1 MRFQP
6 RSLQQR
12 TLFYIL
18 VPTFVLLVIMSTVG
32 FVFVRDLLLNQWGE
46 TAIAALQRTAHQID
60 MQLREPKDMLL
71 LLEDNDDAEATRV
84 IFASIRKRLE
94 GLKGVVGVEIVWP
107 GEKGVEAPPS
117 APRPSMEM
125 EGMHRHS
132 RFDHIS
138 ITAPQYNKNLKNRT
152 VSLVSELKNSIEA
165 TVGRIAVV
173 ISFDELINEIIN
185 APWWMGN
192 KAYLIDDSGNVLAS
206 TARQSELEDQF
217 PQRAF
222 GTLTQLEAQTMTAM
236 RSRGFGTVFGPGR
249 PPEEVSG
256 YYRLSEAPWTMVVM
270 ARGEQVLQ
278 PIIRFKSF
286 YVLSFALCIL
296 LILVFIR
303 MTTSRLTARIKEIS
317 AAADD
322 LAGGRFGAPL
332 AVTSPD
338 EVGELAASFNKMTR
352 QLRQRLRMK
361 EAINVAREV
370 QQNLLPKAGFQAA
383 GVEAAGQSLYCDET
397 GGDYFDIIE
406 FPENDRKVGVAV
418 GDVVGHGIGAALLM
432 TTVRALLRCRL
443 AQPGRLDRM
452 MADVNRLLCR
462 DTRVSGSFITLFYLE
477 VDRLRHTLR
486 WVRAGHEPALVYS
499 PGTGSFS
506 ELKGQGVAL
515 GVDGNLDFLSHELQ
529 LAKEPR
535 LIWIGSDGAWEV
547 ENGAGEQFG
556 RERIKQLLAANWT
569 LPAELII
576 KTVIEEITAFRG
588 NTPQHDDITL
598 AVVKTW

>member
-6 RSLQQR
+6 KSLQQR

-18 VPTFVLLVIMSTVG
+18 APTFVLLVTMSAVG
-32 FVFVRDLLLNQWGE
+32 FVFVRDILLNQWGE

-60 MQLREPKDMLL
+60 MQLREPKDLL
-71 LLEDNDDAEATRV
+71 MLLEDNDDSEATRV

-107 GEKGVEAPPS
+107 GEQGVEAPRP
-117 APRPSMEM
+117 APRPAIGMA
-125 EGMHRHS
+125 GMHRHY
-132 RFDHIS
+132 RFDHFS

-152 VSLVSELKNSIEA
+152 VSLVSELQNTSEA
-165 TVGRIAVV
+165 TVGRIAVI

-192 KAYLIDDSGNVLAS
+192 KAYLIDDAGNVLAS

-222 GTLTQLEAQTMTAM
+222 GTLTLLEEQTMAAM
-236 RSRGFGTVFGPGR
+236 RTRGFGTVFGPGR

-256 YYRLSEAPWTMVVM
+256 YYRLNEAPWTMVVI
-270 ARGEQVLQ
+270 ARGERVMQ

-286 YVLSFALCIL
+286 YILSFAVCIL

-317 AAADD
+317 AAADN
-322 LAGGRFGAPL
+322 LAGGRFGVPL
-332 AVTSPD
+332 AATSPD

-361 EAINVAREV
+361 EAIDVAREV
-370 QQNLLPKAGFQAA
+370 QQNLLPRTGFQGD

-406 FPENDRKVGVAV
+406 FLDNDRKVGVAV

-432 TTVRALLRCRL
+432 TTIRALLRCRL
-443 AQPGRLDRM
+443 AQPGRLSTI
-452 MADVNRLLCR
+452 MADINRLLCR
-462 DTRVSGSFITLFYLE
+462 DTSISGSFITLFYLE
-477 VDRLRHTLR
+477 VDRRRDTLR

-499 PGTGSFS
+499 PGSGSFS

-515 GVDGNLDFLSHELQ
+515 GVDANLTFMSNEIP

-569 LPAELII
+569 LPSELII
-576 KTVIEEITAFRG
+576 KTVVEEINAFRG

>member
-12 TLFYIL
+12 TLFFIL

-32 FVFVRDLLLNQWGE
+32 FVFVRDILLNQWGE

-71 LLEDNDDAEATRV
+71 LLEDNDDAEATRL

-107 GEKGVEAPPS
+107 GAKGAEAPKS
-117 APRPSMEM
+117 APQPAMVM
-125 EGMHRHS
+125 EGMHHHY
-132 RFDHIS
+132 RFDHFS

-152 VSLVSELKNSIEA
+152 VSLVSELKSSSEA
-165 TVGRIAVV
+165 KVGRIEVV

-222 GTLTQLEAQTMTAM
+222 GTLTLLEEQTMAAM
-236 RSRGFGTVFGPGR
+236 RTRSFGTVFGPGR
-249 PPEEVSG
+249 PPAEVSG

-286 YVLSFALCIL
+286 YILSFAVCIL

-303 MTTSRLTARIKEIS
+303 MTTCRLTARIKEIS
-317 AAADD
+317 AAADN
-322 LAGGRFGAPL
+322 LAGGRFGVPL

-338 EVGELAASFNKMTR
+338 EVGDLAVSFNKMTR

-443 AQPGRLDRM
+443 AQPGRLGRM
-452 MADVNRLLCR
+452 IADVNRLLCR

-477 VDRLRHTLR
+477 VDRLGNTLR
-486 WVRAGHEPALVYS
+486 WVRAGHDPALVYS

-515 GVDGNLDFLSHELQ
+515 GVDANLTFLSHEIP
-529 LAKEPR
+529 LAKEPQ

-569 LPAELII
+569 LPADLII
-576 KTVIEEITAFRG
+576 KTVVEEITAFRG
-588 NTPQHDDITL
+588 NTRQHDDITL
-598 AVVKTW
+598 SVVKTW

>member
-12 TLFYIL
+12 TLFFIL
-18 VPTFVLLVIMSTVG
+18 VPTFVLLVIMSMVG
-32 FVFVRDLLLNQWGE
+32 YVFVRDILLNQWGE

-71 LLEDNDDAEATRV
+71 LLEDNDDAEANRL
-84 IFASIRKRLE
+84 IFASIRKQLE

-107 GEKGVEAPPS
+107 GEKGAEVPHSTPGPARMS
-117 APRPSMEM
+117 
-125 EGMHRHS
+125 EGMHNH
-132 RFDHIS
+132 RFDHFS
-138 ITAPQYNKNLKNRT
+138 ITAPQYDKNLKNRT
-152 VSLVSELKNSIEA
+152 VSLVSELKNASEA
-165 TVGRIAVV
+165 TVGRIEVV

-222 GTLTQLEAQTMTAM
+222 GTLTLLEEKTMAAM
-236 RSRGFGTVFGPGR
+236 RTRGFGTVFGPGH
-249 PPEEVSG
+249 PPAEVSG

-278 PIIRFKSF
+278 PIIRFKFF
-286 YVLSFALCIL
+286 YILSLAGCIL

-303 MTTSRLTARIKEIS
+303 LTTSRLTARIKEVS
-317 AAADD
+317 AAADN
-322 LAGGRFGAPL
+322 LARGRFGVPL
-332 AVTSPD
+332 TVTSPD
-338 EVGELAASFNKMTR
+338 EVGELAVSFNKMTR

-370 QQNLLPKAGFQAA
+370 QQNLLPKAGFLAT
-383 GVEAAGQSLYCDET
+383 GLEAAGQTLYCDET

-443 AQPGRLDRM
+443 AQPGRLGGI

-477 VDRLRHTLR
+477 IDRLRNTLR
-486 WVRAGHEPALVYS
+486 WVRAGHDPALVYS
-499 PGTGSFS
+499 SVTRRFS

-515 GVDGNLDFLSHELQ
+515 GIDANLAFVSNEIL
-529 LAKEPR
+529 LAKEPQ

-556 RERIKQLLAANWT
+556 KERIKRLLAANWT
-569 LPAELII
+569 LPADRII
-576 KTVIEEITAFRG
+576 KAVVEEITVFRG

>member
-6 RSLQQR
+6 KSLQQR
-12 TLFYIL
+12 TLFFIL
-18 VPTFVLLVIMSTVG
+18 VPTFVLLVTMSTVG
-32 FVFVRDLLLNQWGE
+32 YLFVRDILLNQWGE

-60 MQLREPKDMLL
+60 MQLREPKDKLMLV
-71 LLEDNDDAEATRV
+71 ENNEDAEDTRL
-84 IFASIRKRLE
+84 IFASIRKQLE
-94 GLKGVVGVEIVWP
+94 RLKGVIGVEIVWP
-107 GEKGVEAPPS
+107 GEKGAEV
-117 APRPSMEM
+117 PRPATGPAMNM
-125 EGMHRHS
+125 EGMHHHY
-132 RFDHIS
+132 RFEHFT

-152 VSLVSELKNSIEA
+152 VSLVSELKNNSEA
-165 TVGRIAVV
+165 TVGHIEVV
-173 ISFDELINEIIN
+173 ISFDDLIDEIIN
-185 APWWMGN
+185 APWWMSN

-222 GTLTQLEAQTMTAM
+222 GTLTLLEKKTMAAM
-236 RSRGFGTVFGPGR
+236 RAGSFGTVFGPGH

-256 YYRLSEAPWTMVVM
+256 YYRLSEAPWTMVVI

-278 PIIRFKSF
+278 PIIRFKFF
-286 YVLSFALCIL
+286 YILSFAGCIL

-303 MTTSRLTARIKEIS
+303 LTTWRLTARIKDIS
-317 AAADD
+317 AAADN
-322 LAGGRFGAPL
+322 LTRGRFGAPL
-332 AVTSPD
+332 TVTSPD
-338 EVGELAASFNKMTR
+338 EVGELTASFNKMTR
-352 QLRQRLRMK
+352 QLRQRLQMK

-370 QQNLLPKAGFQAA
+370 QQNLLPKAGFRAT
-383 GVEAAGQSLYCDET
+383 GVEAAGQTLYCDET

-443 AQPGRLDRM
+443 AQPGRLNRI

-462 DTRVSGSFITLFYLE
+462 DTSISGSFITLFYLE
-477 VDRLRHTLR
+477 VDRLQNTLC
-486 WVRAGHEPALVYS
+486 WVRAGHDPALVYS
-499 PGTGSFS
+499 SVTRRFS

-515 GVDGNLDFLSHELQ
+515 GVDANLAFLYNEIP
-529 LAKEPR
+529 LAKEEQ

-547 ENGAGEQFG
+547 ENGDGEQFG
-556 RERIKQLLAANWT
+556 KDRIKQLLAANST
-569 LPAELII
+569 LPADQII
-576 KTVIEEITAFRG
+576 QAVVREITAFRG
-588 NTPQHDDITL
+588 DSPQNDDITL